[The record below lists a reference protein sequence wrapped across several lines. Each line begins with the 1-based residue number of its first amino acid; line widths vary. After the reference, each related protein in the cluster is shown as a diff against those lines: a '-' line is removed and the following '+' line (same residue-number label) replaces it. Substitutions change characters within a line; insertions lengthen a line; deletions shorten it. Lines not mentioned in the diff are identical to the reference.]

1 LGAAVIRCRESDKDQ
16 IKIDN
21 RAANKL
27 QRSSLKMS
35 ENTKT
40 EKIVG
45 VKGMNDILPA
55 DAPLWELFE
64 NTVQTVLKSYGF
76 QQIRTP
82 IVEPT
87 ALFARGL
94 GEVTDIVEKE
104 MYSFTDSMNGDHLTL
119 RPESTAGVVR
129 AALEH
134 NLTYDGPKRLWYAG
148 PMFRHERPQ
157 RGRYRQFHQIG
168 AEAIG
173 FTGPDIDAELI
184 MLCQRLW
191 DDLGLDNIKLELN
204 SIGNADERHRHRTDL
219 VAYFEKHAELLD
231 ADAKRR
237 LHSNPLRIL
246 DTKNPAMQQMV
257 NAAPKLLDYLDPES
271 LAHFEG
277 VQKILRHNNIPFTIN
292 PRLVRGMDYYN
303 RTVFEWVTDQLGA
316 QGTVCGGGRYDPLV
330 EMFGGKPTP
339 ACGFA
344 IGVERVLDLMK
355 ASGERFAPNQCDVYL
370 VHQGDAAQLQ
380 AFVLAERLRDAGL
393 DVVLHCASAGAGSS
407 FKSQMKRADASGAA
421 FAVII
426 GEDEIAKN
434 VAAVKSLRSDDAE
447 NNQATVPFDGV
458 TNYVV
463 DQIVGAD
470 EHDHSENIH
479 YHH

>member
-1 LGAAVIRCRESDKDQ
+1 
-16 IKIDN
+16 
-21 RAANKL
+21 
-27 QRSSLKMS
+27 MS
-35 ENTKT
+35 ENKKV

-64 NTVQTVLKSYGF
+64 NTVHSVLKSYGF

-87 ALFARGL
+87 AVFARGL
-94 GEVTDIVEKE
+94 GAVTDIVEKE
-104 MYSFTDSMNGDHLTL
+104 MYSFTDSMNGDQLTL

-168 AEAIG
+168 AEALG
-173 FTGPDIDAELI
+173 FSGPDIDAELI

-191 DDLGLDNIKLELN
+191 DDLGLENIKLELN
-204 SIGNADERHRHRTDL
+204 SIGDAEERNRHRADL
-219 VAYFEKHAELLD
+219 VAYFEQHKDLLD
-231 ADAKRR
+231 TDAQRR
-237 LHSNPLRIL
+237 LYLNPLRIL
-246 DTKNPAMQQMV
+246 DTKNPTMQDMV
-257 NAAPKLLDYLDPES
+257 NAAPKLLDYLGAES
-271 LAHFEG
+271 RAHFEG
-277 VQKILRHNNIPFTIN
+277 VQKILRNSNIPFTIN

-344 IGVERVLDLMK
+344 MGVERLLELMK
-355 ASGERFAPNQCDVYL
+355 AAGEQTTPNQCDVYL
-370 VHQGDAAQLQ
+370 VHQGEAAQMQ
-380 AFVLAERLRDAGL
+380 AFILGERLRDAGL
-393 DVVLHCASAGAGSS
+393 DVVLHCAAAGAGGS

-426 GEDEIAKN
+426 GEDE
-434 VAAVKSLRSDDAE
+434 VARHTVAVKTMRSSDSE
-447 NNQATVPFDGV
+447 NNQSTVAFDRAV
-458 TNYVV
+458 DYLV

-470 EHDHSENIH
+470 EHDHSEHIH